1 MLIRTVTFAA
11 ISAAILA
18 GSVMSAQTASTTII
32 GCVYEEKDVPGRAP
46 NLAERAGVLEDYI
59 LAEITPAE
67 AAKPTGTSG
76 AAPKTYSM
84 YKLERAA
91 DSELKAMVGKR
102 VEVTG
107 RVDAEAGDSAGQ
119 PPASAQT
126 NKTDRIVGHDR
137 IDLPEFEV
145 SSIKAVSGSCP
156 AKPTTAR

>member
-1 MLIRTVTFAA
+1 
-11 ISAAILA
+11 
-18 GSVMSAQTASTTII
+18 
-32 GCVYEEKDVPGRAP
+32 
-46 NLAERAGVLEDYI
+46 
-59 LAEITPAE
+59 
-67 AAKPTGTSG
+67 
-76 AAPKTYSM
+76 M

-107 RVDAEAGDSAGQ
+107 RVDAEAGDTTGQ

-145 SSIKAVSGSCP
+145 SSIRAVSGSCP
-156 AKPTTAR
+156 AKPTTDR